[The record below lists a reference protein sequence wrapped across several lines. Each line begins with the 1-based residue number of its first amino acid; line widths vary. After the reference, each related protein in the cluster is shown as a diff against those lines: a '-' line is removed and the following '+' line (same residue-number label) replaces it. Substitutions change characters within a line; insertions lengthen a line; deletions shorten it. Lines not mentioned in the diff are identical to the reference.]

1 MPALT
6 SGEQKN
12 KMERYNRQM
21 LLPEMGEEGQQKLL
35 KARVLIVGV
44 GGLGSPEALY
54 LAAAGIGHLGLVDDD
69 VVSVSNL
76 GRQVL
81 YTEADAGKPKAA
93 CALNHLRSLNS
104 EIEIQAYPFRL
115 DAENVEQL
123 VSAYDVVLDGCDNT
137 STRYLL
143 SDTCERLHK
152 PYVYAAIGG
161 YQGQVSV
168 LCCGEEP
175 CTYRTLYPDEAA
187 MSSVKAGKAVIG
199 TNPAITGS
207 VAANE
212 VLKLV
217 AGWGTPLINR
227 LWTIDLLTLETYQ
240 IQLK

>member
-1 MPALT
+1 
-6 SGEQKN
+6 
-12 KMERYNRQM
+12 MERYNRQM
-21 LLPEMGEEGQQKLL
+21 LLPEIGEEGQYKLL
-35 KARVLIVGV
+35 KSRVLIVGV

-81 YTEADAGKPKAA
+81 YTEADEGKFKAE
-93 CALNHLRSLNS
+93 CALKHLKALNS
-104 EIEIQAYPFRL
+104 EIEIKAYPCRL
-115 DAENVEQL
+115 TGENAEEIFKD
-123 VSAYDVVLDGCDNT
+123 YDVVLDGCDNT
-137 STRYLL
+137 ATRYLL
-143 SDTCERLHK
+143 SDLCERLHK
-152 PYVYAAIGG
+152 PYVYAAIGAF
-161 YQGQVSV
+161 QGQVAV
-168 LCCGEEP
+168 LCCGDDP

-187 MSSVKAGKAVIG
+187 MCAVKAGKAVIG

-217 AGWGTPLINR
+217 AGFGTPLVNR
-227 LWTIDLLTLETYQ
+227 LWTIDLMTLETYQ